1 MCFCYSRITNH
12 GRCCINTTSFVCH
25 VAAAMIY
32 RDPYKGE
39 ACPGPAGE
47 SRSGRAGIRSRLG
60 TWRPVVFRQ
69 HNWKVRR
76 SLDGWVN
83 LDFQLNA
90 LPTTLT
96 VLQKSEGIVDTRV
109 VEKSASAVLYTAG
122 SSSPAS
128 GYTLGSPASGVVYT
142 RRT

>member
-1 MCFCYSRITNH
+1 
-12 GRCCINTTSFVCH
+12 
-25 VAAAMIY
+25 MIY

-76 SLDGWVN
+76 SLDGRVGKSGFPVKRTANDTNRTAKVRGYSGYEGCGKVGFSSIGTWPEAV
-83 LDFQLNA
+83 A
-90 LPTTLT
+90 L
-96 VLQKSEGIVDTRV
+96 RV
-109 VEKSASAVLYTAG
+109 VTH
-122 SSSPAS
+122 
-128 GYTLGSPASGVVYT
+128 
-142 RRT
+142 